1 MSNYMKNEVLSSLL
15 EQKKLS
21 SYSCT
26 YFARNNIL
34 IIIAKT

>member
-21 SYSCT
+21 YNCT
-26 YFARNNIL
+26 YFA
-34 IIIAKT
+34 KT

>member
-21 SYSCT
+21 YNCT
-26 YFARNNIL
+26 YFARNNIF